1 MRQVVQKHIQNNGNS
16 SNGYSGLVIQRKCNC
31 GSVASLNHRCDNC
44 EKEKLIGVQ
53 AKLRIGAADS
63 ACEQEADRVSD
74 QVMAMTTPLHIGNA
88 PLRIQR
94 LAGQATGQ
102 PDNTAPSN
110 IEGVLAAAGAPL
122 KPALRKDMGQ
132 RFGHDFSQVRIHTGS
147 KAEQSARD
155 INANAYT
162 VGNNIVFAAGQFSPG
177 TNSGKRLLAH
187 ELTHVVQQGENI
199 IRRDMPKDPFGRPL
213 GFFPTPEQEAYDK
226 LTYEL
231 KEWERTLARLSK
243 GELDDRDLANIRLR
257 NRLTGLTAAEV
268 NALISKIKN
277 NKKLNPKLSVSK
289 IIEWLEV
296 RKEISTPMSDGA
308 TVAKDPITDQIES
321 YSMTI
326 NKVKV
331 KVVADS
337 FGSSGNSTRPVTNF
351 GSSYKWAANSKGIVS
366 SLTNTEGGGNVS
378 INPTTFEVTIQTS
391 YANSPDAVSAYGRG
405 TTERD
410 KKEKTTSLRVHEGS
424 HGTDYIQ
431 YVKET
436 PFPVDISKGIVGV
449 ITVAQMKKIDAY
461 IGSMTKQSCE
471 TTDQVG
477 FSQDKFIKTDKGKKS
492 GVTSCR

>member
-1 MRQVVQKHIQNNGNS
+1 MRQAVQKNIQNNDTS
-16 SNGYSGLVIQRKCNC
+16 SNGHSGLVIQRKCNC
-31 GSVASLNHRCDNC
+31 GGVARLNRRCDNC
-44 EKEKLIGVQ
+44 DKEKLAGVQ
-53 AKLRIGAADS
+53 PKLRIGAANG

-74 QVMAMTTPLHIGNA
+74 QVMAMSTPLHIGNA

-102 PDNTAPSN
+102 SDNTAPSN
-110 IEGVLAAAGAPL
+110 IESVLAAAGAPL

-147 KAEQSARD
+147 VAEQSARD

-162 VGNNIVFAAGQFSPG
+162 AGNNIVFAAGQFSPE

-187 ELTHVVQQGENI
+187 ELAHVVQQGENI
-199 IRRDMPKDPFGRPL
+199 IRRDMPKGPFGRPL

-308 TVAKDPITDQIES
+308 TVDKDPITDQIES

-351 GSSYKWAANSKGIVS
+351 GSSYRWASNSKGIVT
-366 SLTNTEGGGNVS
+366 SLTNTEGGGSVS
-378 INPTTFEVTIQTS
+378 INPTKFEVTIQTR
-391 YANSPDAVSAYGRG
+391 YADNPDAVSAYGRG
-405 TTERD
+405 TTVKD

-431 YVKET
+431 YIKDT

-477 FSQDKFIKTDKGKKS
+477 LSQDKFIKTEKGKKS